1 MLVGSRRVEGRI
13 AQALIAQ
20 SLPLVVEQNR
30 EVVECLRLGRIAAV
44 AAEAEV
50 PVQAHV
56 DAARLL
62 AIGRPYAHQNVAA
75 LKGVELKSVRA
86 PAGQHCRLH
95 QMQAVVAKVHVVTHE
110 HCGGAK
116 GAALHGFFGIG
127 FELVLDLRQGDADQ
141 KAVCIDAQGLAN
153 GHQNRILRDVFL
165 AREIG

>member
-1 MLVGSRRVEGRI
+1 MPRSFSLISTIAAGLGLALIFDFLAIRLKLPALGLARSHLVLELTPALPASTNEKYLSRQIVLVGSRRVEGRI

-62 AIGRPYAHQNVAA
+62 AIGRP
-75 LKGVELKSVRA
+75 
-86 PAGQHCRLH
+86 
-95 QMQAVVAKVHVVTHE
+95 
-110 HCGGAK
+110 
-116 GAALHGFFGIG
+116 
-127 FELVLDLRQGDADQ
+127 
-141 KAVCIDAQGLAN
+141 
-153 GHQNRILRDVFL
+153 
-165 AREIG
+165 